1 MVVEVGTEV
10 KDAMTERP
18 HSYQVRFF
26 LIYNFEKRA
35 AQIFMRHALPKKF
48 LPQTKERYIG
58 SVLAYLLKNRKLAHV
73 QHIK

>member
-1 MVVEVGTEV
+1 MVVDEGTKV
-10 KDAMTERP
+10 KDAMTERR
-18 HSYQVRFF
+18 HLYQIRFF

-35 AQIFMRHALPKKF
+35 VQIFMPHALPKKF